1 MNLVYA
7 LAAIAA
13 LFATCKGSPDP
24 SAAGETI
31 PLETA
36 AADVD
41 ATSAAAANGEGGGD
55 PDGGAFGPVS
65 SEDLD
70 GDAVQLRARDRRE
83 QAVNERELA
92 VPPVRGGLDFARL
105 KPKIRAHQL
114 QLELEEGAR

>member
-13 LFATCKGSPDP
+13 LFASCKGASDSSAP
-24 SAAGETI
+24 SETI

-36 AADVD
+36 AAKSGAPSD
-41 ATSAAAANGEGGGD
+41 AAVAS
-55 PDGGAFGPVS
+55 VS

-70 GDAVQLRARDRRE
+70 GDPVQLHARDRRE
-83 QAVNERELA
+83 QAVHQGEPA
-92 VPPVRGGLDFARL
+92 VPAVSGRLDFARL

-114 QLELEEGAR
+114 QLELNEGAR